1 MRCFRITGRSRWIR
15 VFLCTAVFTVGAS
28 GAQAVQRSTTGNSAA
43 ERAAAA
49 LGITGGLCVQI
60 GAANPELV
68 AELAATG
75 RFLVQVLDRDE
86 RIVEQA
92 RRQLQSKG
100 LYGLISVDRLPRQA
114 ALPYTEDLVNLLFV
128 SWQDSAQVS
137 PEEANRVLCPGG
149 VLVVGSEKLPREQ
162 LTAVGMVDV
171 QAIGPDGAWLA
182 AKKARPA
189 EMDEWSHPRHSASG
203 NAVSH
208 DALVAPPRRV
218 RWIAGASA
226 EVRGMVT
233 AGGRNFYAGVL
244 ARDGFNGLRLW
255 HRDLVGPSAGQRFT
269 MKNLGSGH
277 APPVADGDRLY
288 VVHNKKLLALDA
300 ATGKTIC
307 EYPDAGQPEIVL
319 FDKGTLIAVSGDSV
333 RALDAESA
341 ELRWTFSAADP
352 RHVVAG
358 DDTVAMVQ
366 GRSQRGQPIEA
377 VVLDMPTGS
386 VRWRR
391 DDFPWLEKITRTVYY
406 RGLVAYEVSTLND
419 EGPDNAIHIVSAAD
433 GKVLLDYPFLPGM
446 NHRRQARAMFLD
458 DRLWVLHGGKD
469 AGGKKL
475 PTKVS
480 AIDFRSGKVLLTHP
494 AGLAH
499 CFPPVMTCRYMI
511 SGEFDLTDLQTGQVD
526 AHQITKAACGPD
538 VGWVPANGL
547 IYVTPKHCVC
557 WPMLRGYT
565 ALAPER
571 PAGGVAEMDL
581 DQMDFPLETRGDPP
595 EKAAEGGTGV
605 TPVARKDDWP
615 CYRHDP
621 WRSGSTPAQAPPK
634 LERLWSVDLG
644 GNNLSGPIV
653 EDWRENFFVKGPIT
667 SPVIAQRRVVVA
679 RPDAHEVVA
688 LDADSGA
695 IVWRFAASGRVDTA
709 PTIHRGLCLFGAR
722 SGWVYCLRADD
733 GRMVWRLRA
742 APLEEQIVAY
752 GQLESPWPVPGSVLV
767 IDDVAYF
774 AAGRQSLADGGILI
788 FAVQPASGKIRWV
801 RRLDSVPQKGF
812 YECSALEFDNFD
824 LLHCQGDGVAMS
836 RWVFDRQTGQMSLD
850 RWAAFAKLNTGG
862 SAAMVPQGCWSY
874 APRHQRRIPSYTP
887 RRALVV
893 FRDNVLFGCL
903 QGSSTVYRR
912 DFNLE
917 GGEQFDTKWIT
928 GWDASKLSRE
938 GKMPWRSHRLAEK
951 ASWQVDVFGKE
962 TGGPTNEH
970 QPTNLRSVPIEAM
983 VLSRDRLLVA
993 GSDGQLRVLS
1003 AADGKQIARQTL
1015 PAPLWDGMA
1024 VARGRLYYSS
1034 REGQLLCLGE

>member
-1 MRCFRITGRSRWIR
+1 MRCFRIVDRGRW
-15 VFLCTAVFTVGAS
+15 VLVALCAAVFTAGAPE
-28 GAQAVQRSTTGNSAA
+28 ARAVRPSTTGESAA

-49 LGITGGLCVQI
+49 VGITGGLYVQI
-60 GAANPELV
+60 GGENINIATD
-68 AELAATG
+68 LAATG
-75 RFLVQVLDRDE
+75 RFLVQVLDADE
-86 RIVEQA
+86 RVVDRA
-92 RRQLQSKG
+92 RRRLQSEG
-100 LYGLISVDRLPRQA
+100 LYGLISADGLA
-114 ALPYTEDLVNLLFV
+114 KEGGLPYTEDLVNLLLV
-128 SWQDSAQVS
+128 SSQPSARVS
-137 PEEANRVLCPGG
+137 PDEASRVLCPGG
-149 VLVVGSEKLPREQ
+149 VLVVESSKTTAEQ
-162 LTAVGMVDV
+162 LKAAGLVDV
-171 QAIGPDGAWLA
+171 RATGRDGAWLV
-182 AKKARPA
+182 AKKPRPA
-189 EMDEWSHPRHSASG
+189 EMDEWSHPRH
-203 NAVSH
+203 
-208 DALVAPPRRV
+208 PRRV

-255 HRDLVGPSAGQRFT
+255 HRDLIGRSTGDGFT
-269 MKNLGSGH
+269 MKNLGSGN
-277 APPVADGDRLY
+277 APPVAAGDRLY
-288 VVHNKKLLALDA
+288 VVENKKLLALDA
-300 ATGKTIC
+300 ATGETIC
-307 EYPDAGQPEIVL
+307 EYPDAGRPEVVL
-319 FDKGTLIAVSGDSV
+319 CDKGTLIAVTDDSV

-341 ELRWTFSAADP
+341 GLNWSFSATDP
-352 RHVVAG
+352 RYVVAG
-358 DDTVAMVQ
+358 DDTVALVQ
-366 GRSQRGQPIEA
+366 GRSQRGEAIEA
-377 VVLDMPTGS
+377 VVLDMTTGRI
-386 VRWRR
+386 RWKR
-391 DDFPWLEKITRTVYY
+391 DDFPWLAKVTRTVYY

-419 EGPDNAIHIVSAAD
+419 DGPDNAIHIVSAAD
-433 GKVLLDYPFLPGM
+433 GQLVLDHPFLPGM

-458 DRLWVLHGGKD
+458 DRLWLLHGGKD
-469 AGGKKL
+469 ASGKKL
-475 PTKVS
+475 PTEVS
-480 AIDFRSGKVLLTHP
+480 AIDFRSGEVLLTHP

-526 AHQITKAACGPD
+526 AHQITKAACGRD

-581 DQMDFPLETRGDPP
+581 DRTDFPLETGVDPP
-595 EKAAEGGTGV
+595 ARAPEGSG
-605 TPVARKDDWP
+605 KDDWP
-615 CYRHDP
+615 CYRHDS
-621 WRSGSTPAQAPPK
+621 WRSGSTPAQAPRTLAPI
-634 LERLWSVDLG
+634 WSVDLG
-644 GNNLSGPIV
+644 GNDLSGPIA

-667 SPVIAQRRVVVA
+667 SPVIAGSRVVVA

-688 LDADSGA
+688 VDAESGA
-695 IVWRFAASGRVDTA
+695 VVWRFTANGRVDTA
-709 PTIHRGLCLFGAR
+709 PTMYRGLCLFGAK

-742 APLEEQIVAY
+742 APLREQIVAY
-752 GQLESPWPVPGSVLV
+752 GQLESPWPAAGSVLV

-788 FAVQPASGKIRWV
+788 FAVEPASGKIRWV

-824 LLHCQGDGVAMS
+824 LLHRQGDGVAMS

-862 SAAMVPQGCWSY
+862 GAAMVPQGCWSY

-887 RRALVV
+887 RRPLVV

-903 QGSSTVYRR
+903 QGSPTVYRR

-928 GWDASKLSRE
+928 GWDASALNRE

-951 ASWQVDVFGKE
+951 ASWQARVFEKE
-962 TGGPTNEH
+962 TGDP
-970 QPTNLRSVPIEAM
+970 SIDAM
-983 VLSRDRLLVA
+983 VLAGGRLLIA
-993 GSDGQLRVLS
+993 GSDGDLQVLS
-1003 AADGKQIARQTL
+1003 AADGRQIGRQAL

-1024 VARGRLYYSS
+1024 VARGRLYYST
-1034 REGQLLCLGE
+1034 RQGRLLCLGE